1 MENTVKSLESQEIPK
16 KLQNDLIKI
25 HTTINLSKKSKSALK
40 RIARFVKLR
49 NNLLE
54 HSQYSENPV
63 FAANSERIAGLWD
76 EAINNALINLGAR
89 VAGVCHE

>member
-1 MENTVKSLESQEIPK
+1 MNQLESKNIPQ
-16 KLQNDLIKI
+16 KLVDDLVKC
-25 HTTINLSKKSKSALK
+25 HTTIKLSKKSKSALR
-40 RIARFVKLR
+40 RIARFVALR
-49 NNLLE
+49 NELLE

-76 EAINNALINLGAR
+76 ETINNALNNLGAR

>member
-1 MENTVKSLESQEIPK
+1 MNQMESKGIPK
-16 KLQNDLIKI
+16 KLVDDLVKC
-25 HTTINLSKKSKSALK
+25 HTTIKLSQKSKSALK
-40 RIARFVKLR
+40 RIARFIELR

-54 HSQYSENPV
+54 RSQYSENPI

>member
-1 MENTVKSLESQEIPK
+1 MNSLESKNIPQ
-16 KLQNDLIKI
+16 KLVDDLVKC
-25 HTTINLSKKSKSALK
+25 HTTIKLSQKSKSALK
-40 RIARFVKLR
+40 RIARFIELR

-54 HSQYSENPV
+54 RSQYTENPV
-63 FAANSERIAGLWD
+63 FAANSERIAGLWE

>member
-1 MENTVKSLESQEIPK
+1 MNQLESKNIPQ
-16 KLQNDLIKI
+16 KLVDDLVKTY
-25 HTTINLSKKSKSALK
+25 TTIKLSKKSKSALK

-76 EAINNALINLGAR
+76 DAIDNALINLGAR
-89 VAGVCHE
+89 VAGACHE

>member
-1 MENTVKSLESQEIPK
+1 MNSLESKSIPQ
-16 KLQNDLIKI
+16 KLVDDLVKA
-25 HTTINLSKKSKSALK
+25 HTTIKLSQKSKRALK

-63 FAANSERIAGLWD
+63 FAANSERIVGLWD
-76 EAINNALINLGAR
+76 DAIDNALINLGAR
-89 VAGVCHE
+89 VVGACHE

>member
-1 MENTVKSLESQEIPK
+1 MNQLESKGIPK
-16 KLQNDLIKI
+16 KLVDDLVKC
-25 HTTINLSKKSKSALK
+25 HTTIKLSQKSKSALK

-54 HSQYSENPV
+54 HSQYSENPI

>member
-1 MENTVKSLESQEIPK
+1 MNQLESKNIPQ
-16 KLQNDLIKI
+16 KLVDDLVKT
-25 HTTINLSKKSKSALK
+25 HTTIKLSKKSKSALK

-54 HSQYSENPV
+54 HSQYSENPI

>member
-1 MENTVKSLESQEIPK
+1 MNQLESRNIPQ
-16 KLQNDLIKI
+16 KLVDDLVKC
-25 HTTINLSKKSKSALK
+25 HTTIKLSKKSKSALK
-40 RIARFVKLR
+40 RIARFIELR

-54 HSQYSENPV
+54 RSQYTENPV

-76 EAINNALINLGAR
+76 EAINNALINLGSR

>member
-1 MENTVKSLESQEIPK
+1 MNSLESKNIPQ
-16 KLQNDLIKI
+16 KLVDDLVKC
-25 HTTINLSKKSKSALK
+25 HTTIKLSQKSKSALK

>member
-1 MENTVKSLESQEIPK
+1 MNQLESKGIPK
-16 KLQNDLIKI
+16 KLVDDLVKC
-25 HTTINLSKKSKSALK
+25 HTTIKLSQKSKSALK

-54 HSQYSENPV
+54 HSQYSENPI

-76 EAINNALINLGAR
+76 EAINNALINLGSR

>member
-1 MENTVKSLESQEIPK
+1 MNSLESKGIPQ
-16 KLQNDLIKI
+16 KLVDDLVKA
-25 HTTINLSKKSKSALK
+25 HTTIKLSKKSKSALK

-76 EAINNALINLGAR
+76 DAIDNALINLGAR
-89 VAGVCHE
+89 VAGVCHG

>member
-1 MENTVKSLESQEIPK
+1 MNQLESRNIPQ
-16 KLQNDLIKI
+16 KLVDDLVKA
-25 HTTINLSKKSKSALK
+25 HTTIKLSQKSKSALK
-40 RIARFVKLR
+40 RIARFVEIR
-49 NNLLE
+49 NELLE
-54 HSQYSENPV
+54 RSQYSENPV

>member
-1 MENTVKSLESQEIPK
+1 MNSLESKNIPQ
-16 KLQNDLIKI
+16 KLVDDLVKC
-25 HTTINLSKKSKSALK
+25 HTTIKLSQKSKSALK
-40 RIARFVKLR
+40 RIARFIELR

-54 HSQYSENPV
+54 RSQYTENPV

-76 EAINNALINLGAR
+76 EAIDNALINLGAR

>member
-1 MENTVKSLESQEIPK
+1 MNQMESRNIPQKLVDDLVKA
-16 KLQNDLIKI
+16 
-25 HTTINLSKKSKSALK
+25 HTTIKLSQKSKSALK

-54 HSQYSENPV
+54 HSQYSENPI
-63 FAANSERIAGLWD
+63 FAANSERIAGLW
-76 EAINNALINLGAR
+76 EETITNALINLGAR

>member
-1 MENTVKSLESQEIPK
+1 MNQLESKGIPK
-16 KLQNDLIKI
+16 KLVDDLVKG
-25 HTTINLSKKSKSALK
+25 HTTIKLSQKSKSALK

-54 HSQYSENPV
+54 HSQYSENPI

-76 EAINNALINLGAR
+76 EAIDNALINLGAR